1 MLLRCSGPLLD
12 HRPGPGVVLLSIAN
26 EKLSMA
32 KQNRQ
37 VHSKALLETAD
48 ALHVAAI
55 QMLRRVRAEDRWTDL
70 SGPRLSA
77 LSVIV
82 FAGPVT
88 VTRLAEAE
96 QVRTPTISRLI
107 ADLEQ
112 EGLVKRVVNPEDKR
126 VRLVSATE
134 KGQRLLQQ
142 GRDRRIQKLAT
153 DLQMLSNSDR
163 KILARAA
170 DILRNL
176 PNSSDRE

>member
-1 MLLRCSGPLLD
+1 
-12 HRPGPGVVLLSIAN
+12 
-26 EKLSMA
+26 MA
-32 KQNRQ
+32 KQRRQ
-37 VHSKALLETAD
+37 ARNKALLETAD
-48 ALHVAAI
+48 ALHSAAI
-55 QMLRRVRAEDRWTDL
+55 HMLRRVRAEDRWMDL

-88 VTRLAEAE
+88 ITRLAEVE

-112 EGLVKRVVNPEDKR
+112 EGLVNRIVGPQDKR
-126 VRLVSATE
+126 VRLVTATE

-142 GRDRRIQKLAT
+142 GRDRRVQKLAT
-153 DLQMLSNSDR
+153 DLQALSTSDR

-170 DILRNL
+170 GILKNL
-176 PNSSDRE
+176 PNSGQRE

>member
-1 MLLRCSGPLLD
+1 
-12 HRPGPGVVLLSIAN
+12 
-26 EKLSMA
+26 MA
-32 KQNRQ
+32 KQRRQ
-37 VHSKALLETAD
+37 ARNKALLETAD

-55 QMLRRVRAEDRWTDL
+55 HMLRRVRAEDRWTGL

-88 VTRLAEAE
+88 VTGLAEAE

-112 EGLVKRVVNPEDKR
+112 EGLVKRVVGSEDKR
-126 VRLVSATE
+126 VRVVTATE
-134 KGQRLLQQ
+134 KGQRVLRQ
-142 GRDRRIQKLAT
+142 GRDRRVQKLAA
-153 DLQMLSNSDR
+153 DLEALSNSDR

-170 DILRNL
+170 AILKNL
-176 PNSSDRE
+176 PNSGQRE